1 MKNSFTLCGYLN
13 GCADMKQLT
22 FYILLFIT
30 AFSSTHLLAG
40 EKIVFWNGHQHA
52 EYMAKL
58 VDEFQKKT
66 GIEVELHQFLSSQ
79 LRDEVLTQANTNE
92 LPDLLYIPGDFVGLY
107 KEINLTPV
115 PEDWMSSQLDVRV
128 RDAGKIE
135 DINYGIPLFQGNH
148 LMLFY
153 NRDFVNKAIQ
163 DWDQLQAQR
172 VDFPADMKYPFT
184 WNYRE
189 MYWLIPFMSAF
200 DSWPIEEDKITLNM
214 PAMVDALNFY
224 KTLADAGFV
233 DTECDHNCG
242 VDRFKA
248 GQSAYMINGDWVI
261 RDLEKSMGD
270 KLGIAMLPKIK
281 GKAMIPMFSSYILA
295 YPHLAKGSK
304 KFELLKQFS
313 LFAQSKFAQEIIR
326 DQGGLMPVSN
336 EVLKQ
341 QTKAKTE
348 NELAI
353 MKQMLATKPMPT
365 SNKMAIA
372 WSAMT
377 KGFTRFMDHNYPAEK
392 TVILMQ
398 RVADK
403 ELKRRNKAEEK

>member
-1 MKNSFTLCGYLN
+1 
-13 GCADMKQLT
+13 MKQFT
-22 FYILLFIT
+22 FYILLCIT
-30 AFSSTHLLAG
+30 AFFSTRLLAG

-52 EYMAKL
+52 EYMVKL

-66 GIEVELHQFLSSQ
+66 GVEVELHQFLSPQ

-92 LPDLLYIPGDFVGLY
+92 LPDLLYVPGDFVGLY
-107 KEINLTPV
+107 KEINLAPV
-115 PEDWMSSQLDVRV
+115 PDGWMSPELDIRV
-128 RDAGKIE
+128 RDAGKVE

-153 NRDFVNKAIQ
+153 NRDFVNEAIQ

-172 VDFPADMKYPFT
+172 AELPADMKYPFT

-200 DSWPIEEDKITLNM
+200 DSWPIENDKITLNT
-214 PAMVDALNFY
+214 PEMVDALNFY
-224 KTLADAGFV
+224 KELADTGFV

-242 VDRFKA
+242 VARFKA
-248 GQSAYMINGDWVI
+248 GKSAYMINGDWVI
-261 RDLEKSMGD
+261 RDLEKAMGD

-281 GKAMIPMFSSYILA
+281 GKAMIPMFSSYVLA
-295 YPHLAKGSK
+295 YPNLTKGSQ

-313 LFAQSKFAQEIIR
+313 LFAQSPAAQEIIR
-326 DQGGLMPVSN
+326 DQGGLMPVNN
-336 EVLKQ
+336 EVLGQ

-348 NELAI
+348 NEQAVI
-353 MKQMLATKPMPT
+353 QQMQVTKTMPT

-398 RVADK
+398 RAADK
-403 ELKRRNKAEEK
+403 ELRRRNKAESK